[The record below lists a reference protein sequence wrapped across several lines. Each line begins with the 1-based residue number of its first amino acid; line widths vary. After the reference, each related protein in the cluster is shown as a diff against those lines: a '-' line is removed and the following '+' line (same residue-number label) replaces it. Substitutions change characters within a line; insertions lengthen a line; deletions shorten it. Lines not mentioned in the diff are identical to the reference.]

1 MSVAVRYN
9 QTDFLKSYSIM
20 VLLGLIPTWS
30 MAAYFSK
37 NLLFDNLLYDSL
49 LVLSGP
55 FIMMALGQAESF
67 RLINWIGIFITFV
80 GLFLV
85 KMK

>member
-1 MSVAVRYN
+1 MNWSYFIWIPITLVYNFLIMSVAVKYN

-20 VLLGLIPTWS
+20 VLLGLIPIPTWS

-55 FIMMALGQAESF
+55 FIIRQDES
-67 RLINWIGIFITFV
+67 
-80 GLFLV
+80 
-85 KMK
+85 

>member
-1 MSVAVRYN
+1 MSVAVKYN
-9 QTDFLKSYSIM
+9 QTDFLKSYLIM
-20 VLLGLIPTWS
+20 VLLGFMPTWS

-55 FIMMALGQAESF
+55 LILMLLGQAESF
-67 RLINWIGIFITFV
+67 RLINWS
-80 GLFLV
+80 
-85 KMK
+85 